1 MMTHDVI
8 FWFCFW
14 EGLCHGNKYSIC
26 KFLFFFLTLVS
37 FFFWMLLEI
46 CMYIDKIFFPQM
58 GLVEGLV
65 SLMLLHLFV

>member
-1 MMTHDVI
+1 MMLFFGFVFGKDCVMVI
-8 FWFCFW
+8 NIVYVNFC
-14 EGLCHGNKYSIC
+14 
-26 KFLFFFLTLVS
+26 FFFLTLVS

-65 SLMLLHLFV
+65 SLMLLPLFV